1 MCLEC
6 GFCGGNSDPVACS
19 KREEGVHT
27 DPCEE
32 CTKSFELFE
41 DLHAFHTEVE
51 KQVEERYSFD
61 HLLED
66 DMAQWKEDIDHY
78 FRNFMS
84 YRSHIAQAKDESI
97 WDASFYKNLGPNECD
112 VVMDFKMKILSSLF
126 REKQRDWFSKRG
138 FSLLGALI
146 IFGSANDDEHN
157 EVLYHFFISEDT
169 TQDAEYVNTVKQIL
183 YQVILPCYG
192 IDSVHYRC
200 DGAGCFVSAEAKAA
214 MAHWFRLTGIM
225 EKTYK
230 NNVPGKGKSP
240 LDGQFGIQGQSLTRQ
255 IDDGGSFS
263 TVEEL
268 YSLLLERPLQYTE
281 YHLLDLKRHLVDWRV
296 EKEVE
301 KLPLSRGYYLLKNE
315 NGKITG
321 FPHSRHGTGKRL
333 IALDEGKFEIL
344 FLLTLF
350 LDISLN

>member
-97 WDASFYKNLGPNECD
+97 WDASFYKNLGPNECV

-126 REKQRDWFSKRG
+126 
-138 FSLLGALI
+138 
-146 IFGSANDDEHN
+146 
-157 EVLYHFFISEDT
+157 
-169 TQDAEYVNTVKQIL
+169 
-183 YQVILPCYG
+183 
-192 IDSVHYRC
+192 
-200 DGAGCFVSAEAKAA
+200 
-214 MAHWFRLTGIM
+214 
-225 EKTYK
+225 
-230 NNVPGKGKSP
+230 
-240 LDGQFGIQGQSLTRQ
+240 
-255 IDDGGSFS
+255 
-263 TVEEL
+263 
-268 YSLLLERPLQYTE
+268 
-281 YHLLDLKRHLVDWRV
+281 
-296 EKEVE
+296 
-301 KLPLSRGYYLLKNE
+301 
-315 NGKITG
+315 
-321 FPHSRHGTGKRL
+321 
-333 IALDEGKFEIL
+333 
-344 FLLTLF
+344 
-350 LDISLN
+350 